1 MTPWIAE
8 CQASLSFSV
17 SWSLLKLMSIES
29 MVSSNHLILCY
40 PLLILSSIFPR
51 ITVFSS
57 DLAHCTRCKEVQS
70 VRPSTSVLPMNI
82 QGRFPLGLTGLISLL
97 SKGLP
102 RIFSSTT
109 GRSINSS
116 EVSLLYDP
124 TLTSIHDY
132 WKYPYL

>member
-40 PLLILSSIFPR
+40 PLLILSSIFPSIR
-51 ITVFSS
+51 VFSS
-57 DLAHCTRCKEVQS
+57 ELALCTRCKEVQS
-70 VRPSTSVLPMNI
+70 VGPSTSVLPMNI